1 MKEVVEKLMGKVIV
15 SCQAYEDTPLYG
27 AENMKTM
34 ARSVLMGGA
43 EAIRACWPQDIK
55 AIRSL
60 GDFPI
65 IGLNKVLDPNRE
77 DFDYVYITPTFE
89 SAKSVIEAGCDVLA
103 LDCTLR
109 YRSREELYDLLKE
122 IREAYPDIAIMAD
135 CETLEEAM
143 KIADASVEAGADI
156 LEVGTPLLLGEGVHA
171 IRAIRKK
178 YPDKPIVADVKI
190 MDAGYAEA
198 KMCAEAGADYVC
210 VMGVAHSA
218 TVAGCVQAGK
228 ETGIQV
234 MVDYYQ
240 KKVACL
246 ETDNLILYHQHLLY
260 NLH

>member
-109 YRSREELYDLLKE
+109 YRSSEELYNLLKE

-135 CETLEEAM
+135 CETLEDAINAESTGMVDILSTTLALLHRPQEYPDRNLVRAI
-143 KIADASVEAGADI
+143 KANCTLPVNAEGSIWELADLKSVVDAGADMVCI
-156 LEVGTPLLLGEGVHA
+156 GSA
-171 IRAIRKK
+171 ITRPHLITKRFIKYNEKIR
-178 YPDKPIVADVKI
+178 
-190 MDAGYAEA
+190 
-198 KMCAEAGADYVC
+198 
-210 VMGVAHSA
+210 
-218 TVAGCVQAGK
+218 
-228 ETGIQV
+228 
-234 MVDYYQ
+234 
-240 KKVACL
+240 
-246 ETDNLILYHQHLLY
+246 N
-260 NLH
+260 